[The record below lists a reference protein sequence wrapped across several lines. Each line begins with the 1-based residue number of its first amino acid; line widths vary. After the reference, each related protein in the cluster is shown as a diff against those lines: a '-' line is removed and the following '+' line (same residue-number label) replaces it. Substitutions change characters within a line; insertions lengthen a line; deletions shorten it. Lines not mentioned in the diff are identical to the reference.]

1 MIENRFVVRMLA
13 IDPNYGSQAHQR
25 TFVARLDRWQ
35 SLQPCLVDH
44 EHEAGCYSEAT
55 QAQVRAELQPPT
67 QHALSLPMM
76 PVGAVAWA
84 TVTQIDMEH
93 LW

>member
-1 MIENRFVVRMLA
+1 MIENRFVTRMLA

-25 TFVARLDRWQ
+25 LFVARLDRWQ
-35 SLQPCLVDH
+35 SLQPCLLDH
-44 EHEAGCYSEAT
+44 EHLASCYSEAT

-67 QHALSLPMM
+67 QHALPLP
-76 PVGAVAWA
+76 AVAVITA
-84 TVTQIDMEH
+84 PGVDMEH